1 MMRFMRHRLIGL
13 VIAFSAVALSP
24 VIALAQDQ
32 PKTIAP
38 YDGRIEGYGKQ
49 LTLDAGSSALTW
61 LLLIF
66 LGVICL
72 GVLFK
77 HARRTHLD

>member
-1 MMRFMRHRLIGL
+1 MMRMMRHRLIGL
-13 VIAFSAVALSP
+13 AIAFAAVALSP
-24 VIALAQDQ
+24 LIALGQDQ
-32 PKTIAP
+32 PKIAP

-49 LTLDAGSSALTW
+49 LTLDAGTSALTW

-66 LGVICL
+66 LGVVCL